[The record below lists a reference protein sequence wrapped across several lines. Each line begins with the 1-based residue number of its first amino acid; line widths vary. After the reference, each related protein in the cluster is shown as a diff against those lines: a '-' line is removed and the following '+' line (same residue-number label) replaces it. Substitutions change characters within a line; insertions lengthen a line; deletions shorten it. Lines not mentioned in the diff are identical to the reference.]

1 MTAIIIIIIMMH
13 GINIKLTKALLSFKI
28 PTLDLLIAVLRRRLS
43 ITALVEM
50 ILQGKPNEFGEN
62 HVSATCTPQ
71 TSHERGGGGANM
83 GLRGYRPATNRLC
96 DGTVSGA

>member
-1 MTAIIIIIIMMH
+1 MMMH
-13 GINIKLTKALLSFKI
+13 GINIKLTKALPSFKI
-28 PTLDLLIAVLRRRLS
+28 PTLVLLTAVLRRRLS

-50 ILQGKPNEFGEN
+50 ILQGTPNEFGVPPVHREP
-62 HVSATCTPQ
+62 HMK
-71 TSHERGGGGANM
+71 GGGETM